1 MYIMLDIIHLY
12 FRLCFCVLNLIQ
24 IEEMSENNPLGQILG
39 YHDKMALNSTKQ
51 NTDGS
56 TRHILTTI
64 KQT

>member
-24 IEEMSENNPLGQILG
+24 IEEMSEDPLGQILG

-56 TRHILTTI
+56 ARYTLTTI